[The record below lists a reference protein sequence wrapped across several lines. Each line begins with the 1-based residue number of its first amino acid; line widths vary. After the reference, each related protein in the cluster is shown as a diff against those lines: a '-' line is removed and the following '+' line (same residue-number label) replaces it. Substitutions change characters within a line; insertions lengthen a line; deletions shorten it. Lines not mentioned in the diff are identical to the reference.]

1 MKLILLVT
9 LLGLLGG
16 AGILGPF
23 ILGLLIW
30 LVAIFI

>member
-1 MKLILLVT
+1 MKLILTIT

-16 AGILGPF
+16 AGILGPV
-23 ILGLLIW
+23 ILGLMIY